1 VARKFLA
8 ALEEGNAMSLRLLL
22 TLSGGL
28 EILAGLVALITPGPV
43 VSMLLGVPVDAIASV
58 LARLFGAGVFALGL
72 ACLKARHDVGSPAG
86 LAVSLGITA
95 YNVLAGVVLLWTAAG
110 SGLGGL
116 LLWGAGIVHAAL
128 GALFV
133 SAFVASRR

>member
-1 VARKFLA
+1 
-8 ALEEGNAMSLRLLL
+8 MSLRLLL
-22 TLSGGL
+22 LLAGGL
-28 EILAGLVALITPGPV
+28 EILAGLAALIIPAQM
-43 VSMLLGVPVDAIASV
+43 VSLLLGVSMDPIASV

-86 LAVSLGITA
+86 VAVSIGITA
-95 YNVLAGVVLLWTAAG
+95 YNVLAAAILLWTTVL

-116 LLWGAGIVHAAL
+116 LLWGAGIGHATL

-133 SAFVASRR
+133 LALFKRPTHE